1 MGVTPFYGAREKGVT
16 YTPPPPGLEISSA
29 RNAGLSL
36 STDTHTSL
44 EFLFNRNAFGALCR
58 TGYGPAYVGE
68 NGGRWL
74 SIRSYTKGHFIR

>member
-1 MGVTPFYGAREKGVT
+1 MA

-36 STDTHTSL
+36 SIDIHVSL
-44 EFLFNRNAFGALCR
+44 EFLFNLNALSVLCR

-74 SIRSYTKGHFIR
+74 SIRSYTKGHLES